1 MTTRE
6 EIEEIK
12 KWIEITKKKIVPII
26 EKGDKEKLEK
36 LLENLERSYKVIKA
50 I

>member
-12 KWIEITKKKIVPII
+12 KWIDITKKKIIPII

-36 LLENLERSYKVIKA
+36 LIENLERSYKTSKSM
-50 I
+50 